1 MSWKFDEKSPIY
13 AQIAQHVMMQIISQE
28 IKSGDQLPTV
38 REYAEIAGVN
48 PNTMQ
53 RAFTELEREGMV
65 YSQRTAG
72 RFVTDDQ
79 ELIAH
84 KRRELAISELE
95 SFVNNM
101 TKMGFD
107 RTEIIPVLTTFQRRL
122 QNNGTTIATAPC
134 LKILPRKKAIDD
146 LTVTIPSGKIIG
158 LLGPNGSGKT
168 TLIKLINGL
177 LQPNKGDIVIDGYR
191 PSVNTKE
198 IISYL
203 PDTTY
208 LNENMKIKDML
219 DFFSDFTRI
228 LIKPKP
234 LAF

>member
-79 ELIAH
+79 KLIAR

-95 SFVNNM
+95 SFITNM
-101 TKMGFD
+101 TKMGFNH
-107 RTEIIPVLTTFQRRL
+107 TEIIPVLTSF
-122 QNNGTTIATAPC
+122 
-134 LKILPRKKAIDD
+134 LKED
-146 LTVTIPSGKIIG
+146 S
-158 LLGPNGSGKT
+158 
-168 TLIKLINGL
+168 
-177 LQPNKGDIVIDGYR
+177 Q
-191 PSVNTKE
+191 
-198 IISYL
+198 
-203 PDTTY
+203 
-208 LNENMKIKDML
+208 
-219 DFFSDFTRI
+219 
-228 LIKPKP
+228 
-234 LAF
+234 